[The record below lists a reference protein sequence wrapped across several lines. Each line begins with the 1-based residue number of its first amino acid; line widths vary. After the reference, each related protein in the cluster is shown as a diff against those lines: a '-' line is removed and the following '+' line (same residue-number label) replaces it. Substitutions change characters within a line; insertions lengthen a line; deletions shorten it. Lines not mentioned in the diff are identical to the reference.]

1 MEFKHCYLIEFI
13 VTINSE
19 EPYGWTKYV
28 LAKDIETAKSELI
41 KKYDYRAT
49 ITNVEECE
57 IPNILMIDAIDRM
70 FKGTEEMFP
79 IKTI

>member
-1 MEFKHCYLIEFI
+1 MYKEFL
-13 VTINSE
+13 
-19 EPYGWTKYV
+19 
-28 LAKDIETAKSELI
+28 ELI
-41 KKYDYRAT
+41 KKYDYKAT

-70 FKGTEEMFP
+70 FKVTEEMFP